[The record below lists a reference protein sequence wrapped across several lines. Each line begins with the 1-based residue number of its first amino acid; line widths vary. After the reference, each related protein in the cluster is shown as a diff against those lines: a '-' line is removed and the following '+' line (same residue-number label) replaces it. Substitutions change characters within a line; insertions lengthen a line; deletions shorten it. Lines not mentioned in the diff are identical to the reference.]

1 MAKDSLLEDL
11 NEPQREAIMHIGS
24 PLLVLAGA
32 GSGKTRV
39 ITRKFAYLAKRKR
52 LSTMSIF
59 AVTFTNKAADEMKER
74 ISSLINADLK
84 QAWIGTF
91 HSQCNKILRR
101 EIRHLGYKNDFTI
114 YDEEDQCSL
123 IRHILKE
130 LNIYE
135 ALYKGIA
142 SRISILK
149 SYLITPEKFLEQ
161 GEGFGFDEK
170 LGRVYMRYQDE
181 LRKSDALDFD
191 DLVMLTAK
199 LFEEHPKIC
208 AKYKGLFEYIL
219 VDEFQDTNLSQY
231 RLLQLLTSDNGNI
244 CVVGDDDQSIYKFRG
259 AEVNNI
265 KSFERDF
272 PGLRIIKLEQNY
284 RSTQNILDVSGKVI
298 ACNKNRKEKRL
309 WTDRGCGDKVCFS
322 VLYNEEEEARHVAR
336 TINELYL
343 KGLHEY
349 SDMAILYRI
358 NLQARAI
365 EDGLR
370 AEGIPYQIVSGM
382 SFYHRK
388 EIKDIIAYIKLISN
402 SDDNMS
408 FRRIINNPMRT
419 IGAAT
424 LAKIE
429 QEAKKGSTS
438 LYNTV
443 RQIVK
448 SNNSVGSS
456 TREKLSSFVDLIEGL
471 KRQSY
476 KNTADLMKAI
486 IKRTNYLEHLEEE
499 RVQNVMDLIS
509 SVENMGIQ
517 TFLDRT
523 ALASSTDTPQTAS
536 AVSLMTL
543 HSAKGLEFPVVFLVG
558 LEEGVLPYFKAIE
571 ESSDME
577 EERRLFY
584 VGMTRAKERLYL
596 SCAKKRRFYS
606 KVQDQEPSRFIGD
619 IPRECC
625 HWVEKVNQTQ
635 QVADKPKPKVE
646 RGGFTFDIGC
656 RVKHPCW
663 GIGVV
668 RECTGKGE
676 DAKVTVNFPGIGI
689 KRLVPAVAGLER
701 VNL

>member
-11 NEPQREAIMHIGS
+11 NEPQREAIVHTGS

-39 ITRKFAYLAKRKR
+39 ITRKYAYLVKRKR
-52 LSTMSIF
+52 LSAMSIF

-74 ISSLINADLK
+74 VSSLINSDLK

-101 EIRHLGYKNDFTI
+101 EIRYLGYKNDFTI

-191 DLVMLTAK
+191 DLIMLTTR

-208 AKYKGLFEYIL
+208 AKYKRLFEYIL

-231 RLLQLLTSDNGNI
+231 RLLQLLTSSNGNI

-265 KSFERDF
+265 RSFERDF

-284 RSTQNILDVSGKVI
+284 RSTQNILDVSGRVI
-298 ACNKNRKEKRL
+298 SCNKNRKEKRL
-309 WTDRGCGDKVCFS
+309 WTDRGCGDKVCYS
-322 VLYNEEEEARHVAR
+322 MLYNEEEEAKHVAR
-336 TINELYL
+336 TIKELYF

-349 SDMAILYRI
+349 SDVAVLYRI

-370 AEGIPYQIVSGM
+370 AEGIPYHIVSGT

-388 EIKDIIAYIKLISN
+388 EIKDIIAYIKLIAN
-402 SDDNMS
+402 PDDNVS
-408 FRRIINNPMRT
+408 FRRIINSPMRG
-419 IGAAT
+419 IGAST

-429 QEAKKGSTS
+429 QEAKKNTTS

-448 SNNSVGSS
+448 SSNSVGSS
-456 TREKLSSFVDLIEGL
+456 IREKLSSFVDLIDGL
-471 KRQSY
+471 MKQSY
-476 KNTADLMKAI
+476 KNTAEIMKAVI
-486 IKRTNYLEHLEEE
+486 RKTNYLEDLEEE
-499 RVQNVMDLIS
+499 RVQNVMDLVTS
-509 SVENMGIQ
+509 LENVSIQ

-523 ALASSTDTPQTAS
+523 ALASSESKETAAS
-536 AVSLMTL
+536 VSLMTL

-558 LEEGVLPYFKAIE
+558 LEEGVLPYFKALE
-571 ESSDME
+571 ETSDME

-596 SCAKKRRFYS
+596 SCATKRRFYS
-606 KVQDQEPSRFIGD
+606 KVQDQEPSRFIRD

-625 HWVEKVNQTQ
+625 HWIEKVNHTQ
-635 QVADKPKPKVE
+635 QVADKPKSKIE
-646 RGGFTFDIGC
+646 GGVFTFDIGC

-668 RECTGKGE
+668 RECTGIGE